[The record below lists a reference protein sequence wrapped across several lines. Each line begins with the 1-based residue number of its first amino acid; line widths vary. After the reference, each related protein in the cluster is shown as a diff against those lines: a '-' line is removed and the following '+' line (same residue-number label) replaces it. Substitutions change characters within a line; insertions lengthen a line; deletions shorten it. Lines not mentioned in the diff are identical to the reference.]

1 MSQVNVHQ
9 AKTHLSRLIDEIVNG
24 TEKEIVIAK
33 SGKPRAKLVPFD
45 EKPVKR
51 LRGLMKGKIKISK
64 NFEKPLPEDALL
76 SSSMKYNIIMS
87 CVQRES
93 AM

>member
-9 AKTHLSRLIDEIVNG
+9 AKTHLSRLIDKVANG

-33 SGKPRAKLVPFD
+33 SGKPKAKLVPFD
-45 EKPVKR
+45 DKPVKR

-64 NFEKPLPEDALL
+64 NFEDTLPEDTTQ
-76 SSSMKYNIIMS
+76 SFYK
-87 CVQRES
+87 
-93 AM
+93 

>member
-9 AKTHLSRLIDEIVNG
+9 AKTHLSRLIDKIANG

-33 SGKPRAKLVPFD
+33 SGKPKAKLVPFD
-45 EKPVKR
+45 DKPVKR

-64 NFEKPLPEDALL
+64 NFEDPLPDEV
-76 SSSMKYNIIMS
+76 
-87 CVQRES
+87 VQS
-93 AM
+93 FNK

>member
-9 AKTHLSRLIDEIVNG
+9 AKTHLSRLIDEIANG

-33 SGKPRAKLVPFD
+33 AGKPKAKLVPFD
-45 EKPVKR
+45 DKPVKR

-64 NFEKPLPEDALL
+64 NFEDPLPD
-76 SSSMKYNIIMS
+76 SVIQSFHK
-87 CVQRES
+87 
-93 AM
+93 

>member
-9 AKTHLSRLIDEIVNG
+9 AKTHLSRLIDKVANG

-33 SGKPRAKLVPFD
+33 AGKPKAKLVPFD
-45 EKPVKR
+45 DKPVKR

-64 NFEKPLPEDALL
+64 NFEDTLPEETIQ
-76 SSSMKYNIIMS
+76 SFYK
-87 CVQRES
+87 
-93 AM
+93 

>member
-9 AKTHLSRLIDEIVNG
+9 AKTHLSRLIDEIANG

-33 SGKPRAKLVPFD
+33 SGKPKAKLVPFD
-45 EKPVKR
+45 DKPVKR

-64 NFEKPLPEDALL
+64 NFEDSLPD
-76 SSSMKYNIIMS
+76 SVIQSFYK
-87 CVQRES
+87 
-93 AM
+93 

>member
-64 NFEKPLPEDALL
+64 NFEKPLPEEVIQ
-76 SSSMKYNIIMS
+76 SFYK
-87 CVQRES
+87 
-93 AM
+93 

>member
-33 SGKPRAKLVPFD
+33 SGKPAAKLVPLD
-45 EKPVKR
+45 DKPVKR
-51 LRGLMKGKIKISK
+51 LRGLMKGKIKISR
-64 NFEKPLPEDALL
+64 NFEDPLPDDAIQ
-76 SSSMKYNIIMS
+76 SFYK
-87 CVQRES
+87 
-93 AM
+93 